1 MKNILIGAAISV
13 MIVLSAGCG
22 SKGVKLV
29 TNAGDQFNLAKKEY
43 DKEHWL
49 KSIDGFQK
57 VIFNFPGADIVD
69 TAQFYLSM
77 SYYNNKDYEL
87 GAVEFRRLMTNYPQS
102 AYYDEAQFMS
112 GMCYLKNTPGH
123 YGLDQEDLKKAIQQ
137 LQDFIIDN
145 PDSPMVEKAEK
156 AINDGMTKLAR
167 KEYENGML
175 YFKLH
180 QYKSAKIYFQYV
192 IDNYTGTGY
201 AAKSLFKLAEAS
213 FKQKE
218 FTEAL
223 TNFNNFI
230 AIYPENE
237 LVPKAE
243 EFIALINRQ
252 METVNVSEQP

>member
-1 MKNILIGAAISV
+1 MKNILIAAVIS
-13 MIVLSAGCG
+13 MIIALSAGCG
-22 SKGVKLV
+22 SRGIKLE
-29 TNAGDQFNLAKKEY
+29 TNAQDQFSLAKKEY

-49 KSIDGFQK
+49 KSIEGFQK
-57 VIFNFPGADIVD
+57 VIFNFPGADVVD

-102 AYYDEAQFMS
+102 DYYDEAQFMN

-137 LQDFIIDN
+137 LQEFIIDN
-145 PDSPMVEKAEK
+145 PDSPMVEKAEE

-167 KEYENGML
+167 KEFENGML
-175 YFKLH
+175 YFKLY

-201 AAKSLFKLAEAS
+201 AAKSLFKLAESS
-213 FKQKE
+213 FKQKDL
-218 FTEAL
+218 TEAL

-230 AIYPENE
+230 AIYPKNE

-243 EFIALINRQ
+243 EYIAQINRQ
-252 METVNVSEQP
+252 METVDVSEEP

>member
-1 MKNILIGAAISV
+1 
-13 MIVLSAGCG
+13 
-22 SKGVKLV
+22 
-29 TNAGDQFNLAKKEY
+29 
-43 DKEHWL
+43 
-49 KSIDGFQK
+49 
-57 VIFNFPGADIVD
+57 
-69 TAQFYLSM
+69 
-77 SYYNNKDYEL
+77 
-87 GAVEFRRLMTNYPQS
+87 
-102 AYYDEAQFMS
+102 
-112 GMCYLKNTPGH
+112 MCYLKNTPGH

-192 IDNYTGTGY
+192 IDNYTGTEY

-223 TNFNNFI
+223 TNFNNFM

-237 LVPKAE
+237 LVLKAK